1 MLYCRDRYYNDAI
14 CLSAD
19 LNATIRAMDLLF
31 NIVSPVTVGLV
42 MTAASLTTAAIFIA
56 AWNFCSV
63 FVEYS
68 LLSQV
73 YRLVPQLAVKE
84 DEDDTGTGPAGQSQ
98 FFLYSVS

>member
-1 MLYCRDRYYNDAI
+1 MLCCRDIYYNDEI
-14 CLSAD
+14 FVSTD
-19 LNATIRAMDLLF
+19 LNATIRAMDLLC

-56 AWNFCSV
+56 AWNVFSV
-63 FVEYS
+63 FVKYG
-68 LLSQV
+68 LLSKV

-98 FFLYSVS
+98 SLLCS